1 MPFPRSWLPRITEI
15 KVAVEGW
22 PADQFDRDAVAQ
34 LFTLKRRAA
43 LSLMEEIGPIRL
55 RTGRW
60 ILSREQLLL
69 FLQAQ
74 AKEAELEL
82 ARKERFT
89 QSLLAA
95 DASLLRRPSILLAPR
110 KLSPDQREAYAA
122 GLPESVTLEPG
133 SPNRLVVEFATIE
146 ELAERLLATGLAL
159 NNRLSVYQDLFEPQP
174 QDANA
179 ETEAERED
187 AEYFRNWRP
196 DCS

>member
-1 MPFPRSWLPRITEI
+1 MPFPRSWLPRIAAI
-15 KVAVEGW
+15 VAAVKGW
-22 PADQFDRDAVAQ
+22 PADQLDRDAVAQ
-34 LFTLKRRAA
+34 IFTLKRRAA
-43 LSLMEEIGPIRL
+43 ISLMEEIGPVRL

-60 ILSREQLLL
+60 VLSREKLLL
-69 FLQAQ
+69 FLEGQAR
-74 AKEAELEL
+74 EAEIEL

-110 KLSPDQREAYAA
+110 KLSTEQREAYAA

-159 NNRLSVYQDLFEPQP
+159 NNRLSVYQNLLEPRP
-174 QDANA
+174 QDADD
-179 ETEAERED
+179 EDQAEREA

-196 DCS
+196 D

>member
-1 MPFPRSWLPRITEI
+1 MAYPRSWLPRIAAI
-15 KVAVEGW
+15 VAAVKGW
-22 PADQFDRDAVAQ
+22 PADQLDRDAVAQ
-34 LFTLKRRAA
+34 IFTLKRRAA
-43 LSLMEEIGPIRL
+43 LSLMEEIGPVRL

-60 ILSREQLLL
+60 ILSREKLLL
-69 FLQAQ
+69 FLQGQ
-74 AKEAELEL
+74 AKEAEIEL
-82 ARKERFT
+82 VRKERFT

-110 KLSPDQREAYAA
+110 KLSTDQRDAYAA
-122 GLPESVTLEPG
+122 GLPESVTLEAG

-159 NNRLSVYQDLFEPQP
+159 NNRLSIYQDLLEPQP

-179 ETEAERED
+179 ETEAERAD

-196 DCS
+196 N